1 MTVEE
6 YYKEWGSICRIFETK
21 EPKIYK
27 HTELIDFAEAY
38 YEHRVNGDNKLQI
51 TDTKGSGVG
60 TTPPKVKLRPKQ

>member
-1 MTVEE
+1 MTAEE
-6 YYKEWGSICRIFETK
+6 FENK
-21 EPKIYK
+21 DWMREYPNMDRY
-27 HTELIDFAEAY
+27 EFAEAY

>member
-1 MTVEE
+1 MTAEE
-6 YYKEWGSICRIFETK
+6 FLKDKPSQ
-21 EPKIYK
+21 KIG
-27 HTELIDFAEAY
+27 LDDFYGRQTVLRMLEAY